1 MKPDLIVLG
10 LGNPGPKYKNT
21 RHNVGWWCMD
31 ELEARSNIKIG
42 RGHRHTNLGEG
53 YLAGFPIALAK
64 PQTFM
69 NKSGDSALYLADRY
83 NTDPSR
89 LIVITDDMAIAPGK
103 IRIRSQGGN
112 GGHNGLKSINQRLG
126 TQEFTRIRIGVGR
139 PFDRADELEWVLKSF
154 PPDDLN
160 LVKEAVLK
168 AADAVES
175 ILIDGLDRA
184 MNKFN

>member
-31 ELEARSNIKIG
+31 ELESRSSIKIG
-42 RGHRHTNLGEG
+42 RGNRNTDVGEG
-53 YLAGFPIALAK
+53 YLAGIPVTLAK
-64 PQTFM
+64 PQAFM
-69 NKSGDSALYLADRY
+69 NKSGDSAIYVSDRY
-83 NTDPSR
+83 NTDPSH
-89 LIVITDDMAIAPGK
+89 LVVITDDMAIAPGK
-103 IRIRSQGGN
+103 IRIRAQGGN

-126 TQEFTRIRIGVGR
+126 TQEFTRIRIGIGR

-154 PPDDLN
+154 PPDDLT
-160 LVKEAVLK
+160 LIK
-168 AADAVES
+168 AAVVRAADSVES

>member
-31 ELEARSNIKIG
+31 ELESRSSIKIG
-42 RGHRHTNLGEG
+42 RGNRNTDVGEG
-53 YLAGFPIALAK
+53 YLAGIPVTLAK
-64 PQTFM
+64 PQAFM
-69 NKSGDSALYLADRY
+69 NKSGDSAIYVSDRY
-83 NTDPSR
+83 NSDPSH
-89 LIVITDDMAIAPGK
+89 LVVITDDMAIAPGK
-103 IRIRSQGGN
+103 IRIRAQGGN

-126 TQEFTRIRIGVGR
+126 TQEFTRIRIGIGR

-154 PPDDLN
+154 PPDDLT
-160 LVKEAVLK
+160 LIKAAVVR